1 MGGGIGVTSKIK
13 DMLTNELPIYR
24 DTFELTSLLI
34 DYVGQFPKMH
44 KHTIGQKM
52 VNVSLEL
59 FEYLQLANRSAD
71 NRQQRIRML
80 EGFLVKFEL
89 LKVLIRLTGEKR
101 IVSTKQLARLIS
113 FTDRIG
119 RQATGWKNKN

>member
-1 MGGGIGVTSKIK
+1 
-13 DMLTNELPIYR
+13 MLTSELPIYR
-24 DTFELTSLLI
+24 DTFELVSLLM
-34 DYVGQFPKMH
+34 DYVGQFPKSH

-71 NRQQRIRML
+71 NKAVRVKML

-89 LKVLIRLTGEKR
+89 LKVLIRLVGEKKV
-101 IVSTKQLARLIS
+101 VSTKQLARLITY
-113 FTDRIG
+113 TDKIG
-119 RQATGWKNKN
+119 KQATGWKNKN